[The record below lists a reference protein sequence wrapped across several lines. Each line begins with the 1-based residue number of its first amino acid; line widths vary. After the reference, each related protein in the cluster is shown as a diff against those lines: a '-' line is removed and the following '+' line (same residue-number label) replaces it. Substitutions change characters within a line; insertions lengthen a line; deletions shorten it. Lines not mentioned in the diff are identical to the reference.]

1 MTATDADVI
10 PVLRSGLNRLAASFI
25 GRLIEAT
32 TATDQQHAAKLL
44 READAICEA
53 LNEVDDRIYEIEQ
66 DCDYD

>member
-10 PVLRSGLNRLAASFI
+10 PVLRMGMNRLATSFI

-44 READAICEA
+44 READAIREA

-66 DCDYD
+66 DCE